1 MRQAIAVAN
10 ADGSISILVDAMK
23 FAFKTS
29 DPRVAASVWD
39 SVAVRMLPPSLAG
52 CDWGDYVGLLAMFN
66 WSETEAFEAAYASC
80 LRDVRSGSARAVAV
94 RKTVTEC
101 RDASGL
107 GQVAEDFVRRCSS
120 DGAGAR
126 IA

>member
-1 MRQAIAVAN
+1 MRQAIAVAT

-52 CDWGDYVGLLAMFN
+52 CDWGDYGGLLARFN
-66 WSETEAFEAAYASC
+66 WSERDAFEAAYASC
-80 LRDVRSGSARAVAV
+80 LRDVRSGTARAVAV
-94 RKTVTEC
+94 RRMVTDYK
-101 RDASGL
+101 DASGM
-107 GQVAEDFVRRCSS
+107 GPVAEDFVRRCA
-120 DGAGAR
+120 DGTSAR